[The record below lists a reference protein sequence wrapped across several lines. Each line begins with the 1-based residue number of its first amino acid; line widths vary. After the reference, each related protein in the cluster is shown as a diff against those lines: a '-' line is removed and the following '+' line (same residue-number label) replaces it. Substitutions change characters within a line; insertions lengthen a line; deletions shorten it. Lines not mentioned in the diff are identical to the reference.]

1 MNNIDWQA
9 IRTWAM
15 ANIRTIIFILGTFLL
30 LGFIFFRGSAPDS
43 KIPGGGFGTLVL
55 AGLIFFGAHKAGVG
69 KIRVVLGSIATILLI
84 VAIWP
89 AVFPLI
95 NSLGLAPNIIMILA
109 ILVGVW
115 MVKGGKGFFA
125 WRMFLLIF
133 LVLCWIGSSDL
144 TYKDNKGNTIKDDK
158 GKEMNVFQSGFN
170 RLLKS
175 TGIEMKIPDIKIE
188 TPKAVK
194 GLTSHL
200 GRVVDQQVSQSKER
214 WVKKDAK
221 LYKYNGT
228 FSPNAVVDT
237 DSIKVFLLG
246 EQIEKD
252 GLTFEKV
259 RLNDPAVGEEFWI
272 YSGDLLSYNSPSS
285 NVTQQSNEKNKW
297 KEVDRIRVDF
307 SGISI
312 EAFGNLNF
320 PKIPIVTSK
329 TIGAG
334 NYRIKLDG
342 NWQFFLSNGEWKDY
356 PWQGKTYANN
366 RPEYRPDKAKNFCAV
381 ILLNNGEDITPINE
395 EGFIL
400 NSTGSVNLSV
410 KLNVIMRAD
419 EYYSDK
425 ISGINKLTL
434 RNSAKEPLT
443 IIIEKEV

>member
-1 MNNIDWQA
+1 MNFNTAVNWIKRNLK
-9 IRTWAM
+9 IV
-15 ANIRTIIFILGTFLL
+15 IPVILLVIFIGFL
-30 LGFIFFRGSAPDS
+30 FFGGSTPDS
-43 KIPGGGFGTLVL
+43 KVPGGGFGTLIISGIL
-55 AGLIFFGAHKAGVG
+55 FWGSFKASRGVG
-69 KIRVVLGSIATILLI
+69 SWVLGTIATVLLV
-84 VAIWP
+84 VAVWP
-89 AVFPLI
+89 RVFPLI

-133 LVLCWIGSSDL
+133 LVLCWIGANGKL
-144 TYKDNKGNTIKDDK
+144 FKDGITAFLN
-158 GKEMNVFQSGFN
+158 
-170 RLLKS
+170 S
-175 TGIEMKIPDIKIE
+175 TGIEAKVPDIKLE
-188 TPKAVK
+188 TPKAFK